1 MEEDNICSGSNDGG
15 QHKVDHVQSSDVPS
29 KLNPTYDSQDS
40 DDDDALG
47 DMIYQSSRTRKS
59 RAAAEAAMKGK
70 AEEQELSNVNR
81 SSLKAETE
89 FTANSTTSAT
99 SDGIVYN
106 VKVPGIHDGEGEEF
120 FPSGRRVEKS
130 KKIQPPVENN
140 RRSYICETEE
150 CTNQARVGGVH
161 GAAKRNYC
169 SHEGRYNNNSMSVDV
184 LTKLLG
190 DVTRSMIEDRKLI
203 EIARGNNYPY
213 LVKLLEESL
222 ETGRGLELR
231 LGLQLQ
237 LAKRESRVHDTL
249 TQSWDSRT
257 YTSSIQQSHNTSSNN
272 INRLL
277 APPSFATNCTSL
289 IQQQL
294 PCPTHT
300 QAPIDNKKQVS
311 MKNQIL
317 SAGGKSKSTS
327 PSSKKKMSEAQN
339 GKTNK
344 SGSRRNIISSGSDL
358 TFPYNLYNMLEYAS
372 SDVQYSPMISWSSS
386 GKSFAIHNREEF
398 VSHVAPIF
406 FPKQSKYRS
415 FTRQLNLYG
424 FSRLNN
430 RGDGVVWAHEFFI
443 RGQTEMLDRIDRE
456 EIRLK
461 RNKLNWK

>member
-1 MEEDNICSGSNDGG
+1 MKEDNINICSGSDDGG
-15 QHKVDHVQSSDVPS
+15 QRKVDHIQSSDVPS
-29 KLNPTYDSQDS
+29 TLNSTSTYDSQDS

-47 DMIYQSSRTRKS
+47 DMIYQSSRTRK
-59 RAAAEAAMKGK
+59 RREAAEAAMKGK
-70 AEEQELSNVNR
+70 AEEQESSNVNR
-81 SSLKAETE
+81 SNLKAEAE

-99 SDGIVYN
+99 SDGIYN
-106 VKVPGIHDGEGEEF
+106 VKVPGSHDGEGEEF
-120 FPSGRRVEKS
+120 FPSGRGVEKS

-190 DVTRSMIEDRKLI
+190 DVTRSMVEDRKLI

-213 LVKLLEESL
+213 LVELLEESL

-237 LAKRESRVHDTL
+237 LAKRESRVRDTL

-272 INRLL
+272 INRL
-277 APPSFATNCTSL
+277 APPSLATNCTSL

-327 PSSKKKMSEAQN
+327 PSSKKKMCEAKN
-339 GKTNK
+339 GKMNK
-344 SGSRRNIISSGSDL
+344 SGPHRNILSSGSDL

-372 SDVQYSPMISWSSS
+372 SDVQYSSMISWSSS

-398 VSHVAPIF
+398 MAHVAPMF

-415 FTRQLNLYG
+415 FTRQLNLWK

-430 RGDGVVWAHEFFI
+430 DGVWAHEFFI
-443 RGQTEMLDRIDRE
+443 RGQTELLDCIDRDAE
-456 EIRLK
+456 VRLK
-461 RNKLNWK
+461 RRLTLR

>member
-1 MEEDNICSGSNDGG
+1 M
-15 QHKVDHVQSSDVPS
+15 
-29 KLNPTYDSQDS
+29 
-40 DDDDALG
+40 
-47 DMIYQSSRTRKS
+47 
-59 RAAAEAAMKGK
+59 
-70 AEEQELSNVNR
+70 
-81 SSLKAETE
+81 
-89 FTANSTTSAT
+89 TANSTTSVT
-99 SDGIVYN
+99 SDGIIYN
-106 VKVPGIHDGEGEEF
+106 FKVPGSHDGEGEEF
-120 FPSGRRVEKS
+120 FPSGRGVEKS

-161 GAAKRNYC
+161 GTAKRNYC

-190 DVTRSMIEDRKLI
+190 DVTRSMVEDRKLI

-222 ETGRGLELR
+222 ETGRGLELT

-237 LAKRESRVHDTL
+237 LAKRESRVRDTL
-249 TQSWDSRT
+249 TQSWESRT

-272 INRLL
+272 IDRL
-277 APPSFATNCTSL
+277 APPSLATNCTSL

-300 QAPIDNKKQVS
+300 QAPINNSKKQVS

-317 SAGGKSKSTS
+317 SGSGKSKSTS
-327 PSSKKKMSEAQN
+327 PSSKKKMCEAKN
-339 GKTNK
+339 GKMNK
-344 SGSRRNIISSGSDL
+344 SGPRRNILSSGSDL

-372 SDVQYSPMISWSSS
+372 SDAQYCSIISWSSS

-398 VSHVAPIF
+398 MAHVAPMF

-415 FTRQLNLYG
+415 FTRQLNIWG

-430 RGDGVVWAHEFFI
+430 RGVWAHADFI
-443 RGQTEMLDRIDRE
+443 RGETERLDRIDRE
-456 EIRLK
+456 GIRLK
-461 RNKLNWK
+461 RRLSLR